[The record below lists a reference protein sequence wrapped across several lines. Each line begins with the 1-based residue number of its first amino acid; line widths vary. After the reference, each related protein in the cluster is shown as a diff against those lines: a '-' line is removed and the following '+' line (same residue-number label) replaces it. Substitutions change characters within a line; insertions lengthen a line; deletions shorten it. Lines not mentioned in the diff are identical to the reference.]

1 MRGSVEA
8 YKRSCVK
15 ALMGEWVDART
26 ELNSKRENE
35 RIDE

>member
-1 MRGSVEA
+1 
-8 YKRSCVK
+8 
-15 ALMGEWVDART
+15 MGKWVDELMSKWVNART